1 MSTET
6 APLARGAP
14 WHLSLVAAIAILWNG
29 YGGYDYV
36 MRQLQGAAYYRRLG
50 MTEAQIAFMAGYPVW
65 MDAVWAVGVW
75 SAVAGSVLLLLRSR
89 WALSAFVLSLVG
101 FLASSAY
108 ALATPG
114 GAAVISPVMS
124 LVIAGGCLFFIWYA
138 WAMSRAGVL
147 R

>member
-1 MSTET
+1 MSLQT
-6 APLARGAP
+6 APAARGAP
-14 WHLSLVAAIAILWNG
+14 WHLWLVAAIAILCNG

-36 MRQLQGAAYYRRLG
+36 MSQLQGAAYYRQLG

-65 MDAVWAVGVW
+65 MDAVWAIGVW
-75 SAVAGSVLLLLRSR
+75 GAVAGSVLLLLRSR
-89 WALSAFVLSLVG
+89 WALSAFVLSLLG
-101 FLASSAY
+101 FLASVAY

-114 GAAVISPVMS
+114 GAAVMNPAMS
-124 LVIAGGCLFFIWYA
+124 LVIAGGGLFFIWYA